1 VRSPDVSNSRYWTD
15 ITSITGSDAAV
26 VDVVCNDL
34 LLTGSAMGS
43 SAEVALDIS
52 GIPGTSVTL
61 KDAVGMLDGTLDI
74 DGWNVGVDVV
84 GLEVGMVVVGLVVG
98 ADVEGDDVTGDVVAG
113 DVVMGDDVAGAI
125 VTGDVVAGA
134 VVTTS
139 SADVAFVVSG
149 MAGTGA
155 TLTTDVAGAVVVVV
169 VVATGDVV
177 TGAIV
182 VVLSTT
188 GGAGNATEVA
198 GLPGSEQRTGDGCGQ
213 RQAIGQIRGTED
225 APGGDGDR
233 DALAGGSAEPLA
245 GMMVGVTWPS
255 ARGTKAVPARKSK
268 PTSER
273 DLAIA
278 QIIDQGEIEVTVETE
293 PAEVAPGL
301 SGQIQKEN
309 QASAT

>member
-1 VRSPDVSNSRYWTD
+1 MSNSRYWTD

-98 ADVEGDDVTGDVVAG
+98 ADVEGDDVTGDDVTGDVVAG

-188 GGAGNATEVA
+188 GGAGNAT
-198 GLPGSEQRTGDGCGQ
+198 
-213 RQAIGQIRGTED
+213 
-225 APGGDGDR
+225 
-233 DALAGGSAEPLA
+233 
-245 GMMVGVTWPS
+245 
-255 ARGTKAVPARKSK
+255 
-268 PTSER
+268 PTSVK
-273 DLAIA
+273 
-278 QIIDQGEIEVTVETE
+278 QN
-293 PAEVAPGL
+293 APPIPPTFDSMSL
-301 SGQIQKEN
+301 VSHV
-309 QASAT
+309 